1 MSKITFFGTGYVGL
15 VTGTCFADFGN
26 EVICVDNNPLII
38 DKLNNGKITIYE
50 PGLEELVSRNVD
62 QKRISFTTDAERGV
76 KESDIIFIAVGT
88 PPKSNDQADLKYV
101 MQVAET
107 IGEHMNNYKV
117 IVNKS
122 TVPVG
127 TGERVR
133 RRIAD
138 NLEKKVDF
146 DVVSNPEFLREG
158 AAIKDFQ
165 NPDRIVLGV
174 ESERVKKMLLDLY
187 GPIARTERPI
197 LFTDVKSAEL
207 TKYAANAMLATR
219 ISFMNELSHLCEE
232 VGADI
237 KEVAKGIGLDSR
249 IGSRFL
255 SAGIGYGGSCFPKD
269 VKALAYM
276 LESHDLNAN
285 IVRAVDYVNDRQK
298 KSLVP
303 KLKKHLPSLDGK
315 KIAVWGLSFKPR
327 TDDVRDSPALT
338 IINQLQEEY
347 ADVSAYDPEGMGKAK
362 EELMGVNYCSNS
374 YDAVK
379 DANALLVLTEWDE
392 FRNVDL
398 ERVKSLM
405 KQPILYDGRNLFDPG
420 KVRDLGFTYMSVGR
434 K

>member
-1 MSKITFFGTGYVGL
+1 MNKITFFGTGYVGL

-26 EVICVDNNPLII
+26 EVICVDNNPEII
-38 DKLNNGKITIYE
+38 DKLNKGEMTIYE
-50 PGLEELVSRNVD
+50 PGLEELVNRNVD
-62 QKRISFTTDAERGV
+62 QGRISFTTNAERGV

-88 PPKSNDQADLKYV
+88 PPKDNNQADLKYV
-101 MQVAET
+101 MNVAET
-107 IGEHMNNYKV
+107 IGKYMNDYKV
-117 IVNKS
+117 VVNKS

-138 NLEKKVDF
+138 NLEKKIEF

-165 NPDRIVLGV
+165 NPDRVVLGV
-174 ESERVKKMLLDLY
+174 ENGVAKKLMAELY
-187 GPIARTERPI
+187 APVSRTERPI
-197 LFTDVKSAEL
+197 LFTDIKSAEL

-255 SAGIGYGGSCFPKD
+255 SAGVGYGGSCFPKD

-285 IVRAVDYVNDRQK
+285 IVRSVDYVNDRQK

-303 KLKKHLPSLDGK
+303 KLKNYLPNLDGK

-338 IINQLQEEY
+338 VIDQLQEEY
-347 ADVSAYDPEGMGKAK
+347 ANVSAYDPEGMGRAK
-362 EELMGVNYCSNS
+362 EKLMDVDYCSNS

-379 DANALLVLTEWDE
+379 DADALLVLTEWDE

-405 KQPILYDGRNLFDPG
+405 KQLIIYDGRNIFEPG
-420 KVRDLGFTYMSVGR
+420 KIKDLGFTYMGVGR